1 MRDKL
6 KSILPYL
13 LAAIVFAS
21 ISLLYCYPSFSGKV
35 LNQGDVNQWLG
46 GAHQL
51 IEYNTENDIPS
62 NWAENVFSGIPA
74 YQIVSGN
81 PQNALTRF
89 VAILDSAVSNL
100 LSLFFDGALSLLVC
114 YFVCFF
120 IMLRA
125 FGLNAWISIVGSL
138 AVSMSSYFFLIIP
151 AGHETKAQT
160 LALMA
165 PVIGGFFLIFRK
177 KRVAGAAM
185 VMLFSS
191 MGLMK
196 HPQMSYYMIMMMGVF
211 GIAEIYIHCKEK
223 RYKDILIS
231 LAVFVVS
238 IGVGF
243 GTGYHSFASNNEY
256 VKESIRGGTSELALA
271 SGEAEEETSGLD
283 FDYATQWSYGVSET
297 MTFLIP
303 NYMGGASGYNVGTNS
318 RMYKELKSH
327 GVDAQQSKSLVSSL
341 PTYWGEQP
349 FTAGPVYMGAIV
361 CFLFLLGLLIVKG
374 PYKWAL
380 LVATLFS
387 VALSW
392 GHNFESLS
400 RLFFN
405 WFPMYS
411 KFRAVSSILVV
422 AEITMPLLGFLAIKD
437 IMEGKVE
444 KKNLQKS
451 IGISA
456 AVTGGICLLMA
467 ILGPSLCSFTSSY
480 DAQTLSQMPDWF
492 ITALV
497 DQRVDMMTSDAWRS
511 FIFIALGALVMWV
524 YSTGKLKFAPFVA
537 TLGVLILADM
547 WPVDKRFFGDDNWV
561 KPSTQTDYFKMTAV
575 EEQILRDPDYFRV
588 YNVTGNPFSESRTS
602 YYLNSIGGYHAA
614 KLRRYQD
621 LIDAHLSRNEMSVL
635 NMLNTRYF
643 IIDDNGAQRVMYNPD
658 AYGNAWFVDAVVPVE
673 NAKSESDAL
682 SSIDLKK
689 LAVTDKKF
697 SSFVQPAAD
706 GVAESSSIVLTAH
719 TPDRLEYVSD
729 SQTGGTAV
737 FSEIYYPYGW
747 NAYIDG
753 EKQEHFRVDYVLRAL
768 NIPAGHHEV
777 VFEFRPDSIY
787 KGYKVSLTFKI
798 IMYLVVIAAIAS
810 HIIPFFSNSK
820 SCN

>member
-1 MRDKL
+1 MFL
-6 KSILPYL
+6 F
-13 LAAIVFAS
+13 AAVAAV
-21 ISLLYCYPSFSGKV
+21 YCFPAFSGKV

-46 GAHQL
+46 AAHKVM
-51 IEYNTENDIPS
+51 EYNENAVEPS
-62 NWAENVFSGIPA
+62 AWVDNVFSGMPS
-74 YQIVSGN
+74 YQITLAT
-81 PQNALTRF
+81 PQNGLTR
-89 VAILDSAVSNL
+89 VAGALDGAVSKL
-100 LSLFFDGALSLLVC
+100 FSLFFDGTVAFIVW
-114 YFVCFF
+114 YFIGFF

-125 FGLNAWISIVGSL
+125 FGLNAWVSIVGSL

-151 AGHETKAQT
+151 AGHVTKAET

-177 KRVAGAAM
+177 KRVAGAAL

-196 HPQMSYYMIMMMGVF
+196 HPQMSYYLIMMMGVF

-231 LAVFVVS
+231 LAVFAAS
-238 IGVGF
+238 LGVGF
-243 GTGYHSFASNNEY
+243 GTGYHSYASNNEY
-256 VKESIRGGTSELALA
+256 VKETMRGGASELAVA
-271 SGEAEEETSGLD
+271 SGDTEQATSGLD

-303 NYMGGASGYNVGTNS
+303 NYMGGASSYNVGTDS

-327 GVDAQQSKSLVSSL
+327 GVDPQQAKSLTSAL

-387 VALSW
+387 VAMSW

-422 AEITMPLLGFLAIKD
+422 AEITMPLLGFLAIKE

-444 KKNLQKS
+444 GKSLQKS

-456 AVTGGICLLMA
+456 AVTGGLCLVMA

-480 DAQTLSQMPDWF
+480 DSQTLSQMPDWF
-492 ITALV
+492 IAALV
-497 DQRVDMMTSDAWRS
+497 DQRVDMLTADAWRS
-511 FIFIALGALVMWV
+511 FIFIALGALVLWA
-524 YSTGKLKFAPFVA
+524 YAAKKLKFAPFVA
-537 TLGVLILADM
+537 ALGVLILADM

-575 EEQILRDPDYFRV
+575 EEQILKDPGYFRV

-643 IIDDNGAQRVMYNPD
+643 IVDDNGTQRAMMNPD
-658 AYGNAWFVDAVVPVE
+658 AFGNAWFVDTVMPVDD
-673 NAKSESDAL
+673 AKAESDAL
-682 SSIDLKK
+682 STIDLKRA
-689 LAVTDKKF
+689 AVTDKKF
-697 SSFVQPAAD
+697 ASFVQPAAD
-706 GVAESSSIVLTAH
+706 GVAESSSIVLTGH

-798 IMYLVVIAAIAS
+798 IMYLMVIAAIAS
-810 HIIPFFSNSK
+810 PLLRYCGIGSVSERK
-820 SCN
+820 